1 MRPQMDMS
9 MRRFLILCVDDEQT
23 SLFVRSRVLE
33 KAGYEVLRAK
43 SAAEALEMLRSHS
56 VDLVLTDLLMPGL
69 SGADLAREI
78 KRQKPSLP
86 VVLFSGVN
94 EMPPEGSHADLFLSK
109 LEGPALL
116 CEKVAE
122 VLHRSKNAAVTF

>member
-1 MRPQMDMS
+1 MS
-9 MRRFLILCVDDEQT
+9 MRRFVILCVDDEPT

-33 KAGYEVLRAK
+33 KAGYEVLSAK
-43 SAAEALEMLRSHS
+43 SATAALEILQSRS

-69 SGADLAREI
+69 SGADLAREV
-78 KRQKPSLP
+78 KTQKPSLP

-94 EMPPEGSHADLFLSK
+94 EMPPEGSYADLFLSK
-109 LEGPALL
+109 LEGPAFL

-122 VLHRSKNAAVTF
+122 VLQRFTNAAVNS